1 MEMRKYCKENW
12 NSSVPFESDVVN
24 MDKATYKMY
33 VTERRR
39 LEAEW
44 KSTPA
49 GMAFLAEE
57 KRKEEEVIA
66 KRNEE
71 DQRHSLVFVLS
82 SWYDND

>member
-1 MEMRKYCKENW
+1 
-12 NSSVPFESDVVN
+12 

-49 GMAFLAEE
+49 GILFLAEE
-57 KRKEEEVIA
+57 ERKEQEAIA